1 MTQKEVQFCVEGG
14 IKSALQPNN
23 AEKKKDSTNGSVFL
37 VKEQNADAL
46 TPTKNFLK
54 TTFPIIT
61 GVATLYLA
69 EFYMKNVFKSKS
81 INFPVPLFLMTTFFL
96 GLIGIDSLSSK
107 SSESVVKFFLPSL
120 AFIKTMLPIFFVPPL
135 VVLPLKYHLISGKLA
150 PLLTFILLGMIS
162 SLLSSAYL
170 SETLKN
176 IFKSKPWKKQYGSTR
191 RYVGDSSDT
200 NSATIKQASFELPE
214 PSAPLAIMILSVLLN
229 KFGSQSLKLFSMKSF
244 GISSTL
250 FSFLFSKKV
259 IPKSLSNIF
268 HPIILCAILTG
279 LLQQGFGLLSGLTTR
294 SVLLNYFSPVL
305 LGPGNILS
313 SMLGPAVISFGLQL
327 YIYRNMLF
335 TNSIRVM
342 FTTIFSALFGLFSS
356 AGIARMIGFNTLE
369 SALSPLTRCITT
381 PLALAGAKLTGA
393 DPSLTAFIV
402 VLTGIFGATF
412 SDNIL
417 SKSKI
422 NDPISV
428 GLSVGASSHGI
439 GCSTLVHDDVKF
451 ASSVVSMSLTGLWTV
466 FFMSN
471 PILRNLLIN
480 IAKPV

>member
-1 MTQKEVQFCVEGG
+1 
-14 IKSALQPNN
+14 
-23 AEKKKDSTNGSVFL
+23 
-37 VKEQNADAL
+37 
-46 TPTKNFLK
+46 
-54 TTFPIIT
+54 
-61 GVATLYLA
+61 
-69 EFYMKNVFKSKS
+69 
-81 INFPVPLFLMTTFFL
+81 
-96 GLIGIDSLSSK
+96 
-107 SSESVVKFFLPSL
+107 
-120 AFIKTMLPIFFVPPL
+120 
-135 VVLPLKYHLISGKLA
+135 
-150 PLLTFILLGMIS
+150 
-162 SLLSSAYL
+162 
-170 SETLKN
+170 
-176 IFKSKPWKKQYGSTR
+176 
-191 RYVGDSSDT
+191 
-200 NSATIKQASFELPE
+200 
-214 PSAPLAIMILSVLLN
+214 
-229 KFGSQSLKLFSMKSF
+229 
-244 GISSTL
+244 
-250 FSFLFSKKV
+250 
-259 IPKSLSNIF
+259 
-268 HPIILCAILTG
+268 
-279 LLQQGFGLLSGLTTR
+279 
-294 SVLLNYFSPVL
+294 
-305 LGPGNILS
+305 
-313 SMLGPAVISFGLQL
+313 
-327 YIYRNMLF
+327 MLF